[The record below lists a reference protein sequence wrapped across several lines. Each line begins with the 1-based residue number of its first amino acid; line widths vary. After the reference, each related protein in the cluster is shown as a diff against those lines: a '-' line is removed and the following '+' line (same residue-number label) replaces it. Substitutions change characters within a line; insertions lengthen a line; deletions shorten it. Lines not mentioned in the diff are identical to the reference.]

1 MGMIEFNRAKQFS
14 NQEDELEKLKQMSSL
29 GGADPK
35 AIRMV
40 AAQKALKSKL
50 VAGQSGKEGLVGAK
64 DAAGSGMGGMGGG
77 LAAAKMGADILGVG
91 SDPQDAKGSAVSGAL
106 SGASAGAAFG
116 PYGAAAGAIIGGVA
130 GGISAR
136 SARKAA
142 QREAFAKAEEEKA
155 QAVFAV
161 EGQRGQR
168 ISEALSG
175 LSSAF
180 SRNFGSTRQ
189 VRL

>member
-1 MGMIEFNRAKQFS
+1 MGVLENSRAKQFS

-64 DAAGSGMGGMGGG
+64 DAAGGMDAGGG

-106 SGASAGAAFG
+106 SGASSGFAMGGGVGAGI
-116 PYGAAAGAIIGGVA
+116 GAVVGGVA
-130 GGISAR
+130 GAIGAR
-136 SARKAA
+136 SARKQA

-175 LSSAF
+175 LSGAF